1 MSFSFF
7 CAFADGT
14 QNAIDTHNLFEAKRR
29 ALNIGAAKLFVKNPG
44 TNAISEISFK

>member
-14 QNAIDTHNLFEAKRR
+14 QNSIDTHNIFEAKRR
-29 ALNIGAAKLFVKNPG
+29 ARNIGAAKLFVKNPG
-44 TNAISEISFK
+44 NNVISELSFN